1 MCVFSVVIA
10 LFKDIPDVEGDA
22 RSAIRT
28 LSVRLG
34 ERRVLD
40 ICVALLLTAY
50 AGCDQGRRP
59 SVTMPLFHFLTPP
72 SPSAMLFGLFSTA
85 LWCRCLMVGAHA
97 LLARHL
103 VAVAA
108 GVDTTSGPS
117 LTAAYMALWRL
128 FYAEYMLV
136 PFFGR

>member
-1 MCVFSVVIA
+1 MDPPSF
-10 LFKDIPDVEGDA
+10 
-22 RSAIRT
+22 
-28 LSVRLG
+28 
-34 ERRVLD
+34 
-40 ICVALLLTAY
+40 
-50 AGCDQGRRP
+50 AGCRHASSHHPAAALGAADA
-59 SVTMPLFHFLTPP
+59 PLPAPTDCPL
-72 SPSAMLFGLFSTA
+72 PSAMVFGLFSTA

-103 VAVAA
+103 LAVAA